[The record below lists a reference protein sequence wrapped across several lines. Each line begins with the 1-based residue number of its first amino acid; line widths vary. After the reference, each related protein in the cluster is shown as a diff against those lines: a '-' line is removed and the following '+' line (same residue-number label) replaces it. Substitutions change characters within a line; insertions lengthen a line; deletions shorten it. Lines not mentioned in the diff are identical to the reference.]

1 MRLSKKIAAVAL
13 AAVMSVSMLT
23 ACGGTDAPSS
33 SNPGSSSSSSSS
45 SSADSSSSSG
55 SSGSASD
62 SSSSSS
68 SSGSSSNSGTEDKEE
83 NVAYKNSRTARFYQ
97 KLGTSYTLGA
107 KLDVTVNDQSGTAD
121 VLIVTNG
128 SRTYQRA
135 TIQSNGDAESQ
146 TQTMLVDKTKQ
157 KMWYLIPGYL
167 IPGGEESLKEQGKL
181 GYCRSVTISGTS
193 TGGDVLDNVMPNEGL
208 KFKQE
213 TKGNYYIES
222 QSFAVLTDEG
232 LVEYAIAYYFEGN
245 DSAPKYVDVKASLGG
260 KEITTL
266 RMTFTRIESKADAKY
281 LDFETILNQ
290 YIDITDKSPSTVQAH
305 EPSVAGLILG

>member
-13 AAVMSVSMLT
+13 AAVMSVSLLT

-33 SNPGSSSSSSSS
+33 SNPGSSSSSSS

-68 SSGSSSNSGTEDKEE
+68 SSGSSSNSSTEDKEE

-107 KLDVTVNDQSGTAD
+107 KLDVTVNDERGTAD

-128 SRTYQRA
+128 SRTYQQA
-135 TIQSNGDAESQ
+135 TIQSDGDAES
-146 TQTMLVDKTKQ
+146 QTMLVDKTKQ
-157 KMWYLIPGYL
+157 KIWTLVPM
-167 IPGGEESLKEQGKL
+167 EDENTKEQGKL
-181 GYCRSVTISGTS
+181 GCCYSATLSGTS
-193 TGGDVLDNVMPNEGL
+193 TGGNVLGNVMLNEGL
-208 KFKQE
+208 KLKQE
-213 TKGNYYIES
+213 TKDNYYIES
-222 QSFAVLTDEG
+222 QSYAVPTHEG
-232 LVEYAIAYYFEGN
+232 LAEYAIAYYYEGN
-245 DSAPKYVDVKASLGG
+245 SSEPKYVDVKESLGS
-260 KEITTL
+260 KEFITL

-281 LDFETILNQ
+281 LDFETILKQ
-290 YIDITDKSPSTVQAH
+290 YIDVTDKMPTTVQAH
-305 EPSVAGLILG
+305 EPSIASLTIG

>member
-13 AAVMSVSMLT
+13 AAVMSVSLLT

-45 SSADSSSSSG
+45 SADSSSSSS

-83 NVAYKNSRTARFYQ
+83 NVAYKNSRTGRFYQ
-97 KLGTSYTLGA
+97 KLGTSYTLGM

-121 VLIVTNG
+121 VLTVTSG
-128 SRTYQRA
+128 GRSYQQA
-135 TIQSNGDAESQ
+135 TIQSNGDAES
-146 TQTMLVDKTKQ
+146 QTMLVDKTKQ
-157 KMWYLIPGYL
+157 KMWYLIPM
-167 IPGGEESLKEQGKL
+167 EDENTKEQGKL

-193 TGGDVLDNVMPNEGL
+193 TGDDVLGNVMPNEGL

-232 LVEYAIAYYFEGN
+232 LAEYAIAYYFEGN
-245 DSAPKYVDVKASLGG
+245 NITPKYVDAKVSLGS
-260 KEITTL
+260 KETATM
-266 RMTFTRIESKADAKY
+266 RMTFTRIEYTANAKY
-281 LDFETILNQ
+281 LDFETILKQ
-290 YIDITDKSPSTVQAH
+290 YIDITDKIPTTVQAH
-305 EPSVAGLILG
+305 EPSVASLILG